1 MRGCTL
7 CPPGPAPRQRK
18 PLFPGHVCAAS
29 VVRQG
34 VCSWRP
40 ACPEVPLLSHGTP
53 GAFHSLGDQTTP
65 LQLLSVLPTRPTPL
79 LCSASLVRTSGQ
91 LPEHSVLLPLV
102 RALPPR
108 RSVTRMPNRLS
119 AHSHWV
125 GGQVLE
131 APSAQI
137 HLVLR
142 GCISRILMGTT
153 PAFKGQ
159 WSTCIDTTHPIH
171 SSWLILLTLGR
182 LNARAQV
189 RRSSSPTRQPH
200 PGELQTREW
209 RGQEQS

>member
-1 MRGCTL
+1 MCAACALRRGVCT
-7 CPPGPAPRQRK
+7 GGRPAPK
-18 PLFPGHVCAAS
+18 SLFFPTAPQVPSTA
-29 VVRQG
+29 RET
-34 VCSWRP
+34 RP
-40 ACPEVPLLSHGTP
+40 
-53 GAFHSLGDQTTP
+53 
-65 LQLLSVLPTRPTPL
+65 LSVLPARPTPL
-79 LCSASLVRTSGQ
+79 LCPASLVRTSGQ
-91 LPEHSVLLPLV
+91 LPEHTLLLPPV
-102 RALPPR
+102 GALPPS
-108 RSVTRMPNRLS
+108 RSVTRVPDRLS

-142 GCISRILMGTT
+142 GCISRILKGTT

-159 WSTCIDTTHPIH
+159 WSTCVDTTYPIH
-171 SSWLILLTLGR
+171 SSWLILITLGR

-209 RGQEQS
+209 RGQEQSREPGGAGICPHCCLALGTGIQLL